1 MKSIA
6 LTNNEEVFDFVKREN
21 APTCLL
27 AADPAVAKREHIIG
41 EVTASTPAATPTAI
55 LPAC

>member
-6 LTNNEEVFDFVKREN
+6 LANNEEVFDFVKREN

-27 AADPAVAKREHIIG
+27 AADPAAAKREHIIG
-41 EVTASTPAATPTAI
+41 AVPLLWSI
-55 LPAC
+55 YLFQYQNY